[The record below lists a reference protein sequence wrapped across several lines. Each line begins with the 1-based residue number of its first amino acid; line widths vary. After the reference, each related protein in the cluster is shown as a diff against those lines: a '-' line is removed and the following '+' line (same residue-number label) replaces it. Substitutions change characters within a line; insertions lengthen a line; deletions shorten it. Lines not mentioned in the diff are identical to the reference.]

1 MPYEN
6 AVQECA
12 GEGIAGQPDGQHVTG
27 DTPLFKGTHAAMSDD
42 ANQPGGAAHPAQE
55 KASRETITSVRRWT
69 DNLFTFRSTRPEG
82 YRFTPGQYARL
93 GLPYGDG
100 MIWRAYSLTS
110 DPAQEEL
117 EYYGILVPGG
127 AFTTQLK
134 DIEAG
139 APIWIERQSFGF
151 MTADRFSDGETL
163 WMLSTGT
170 GIGPYLSIL
179 RDAAVWSQ
187 FRELVLVHCVRHA
200 SELTYEKE
208 IRQLQTAPP
217 TAARNPGRLQLIQ
230 CTTRESVDGV
240 DDAGDANGAAAAGRL
255 HGRITTLIESG
266 ELERKA
272 GLPLAPETARVMLCG
287 NPAMIEQTRRILHE
301 RGMKP
306 CRRATP
312 GQFVTENYW

>member
-1 MPYEN
+1 
-6 AVQECA
+6 
-12 GEGIAGQPDGQHVTG
+12 
-27 DTPLFKGTHAAMSDD
+27 MSHD
-42 ANQPGGAAHPAQE
+42 ANQPGSVTTPAEQ

-69 DNLFTFRSTRPEG
+69 EHLFTFRSTRPEG

-93 GLPYGDG
+93 GLPEGDG

-110 DPAQEEL
+110 DPAQQEL
-117 EYYGILVPGG
+117 EYYGIVVPGG

-134 DIEAG
+134 NMEAG
-139 APIWIERQSFGF
+139 APIWIEKQSFGF

-179 RDAAVWSQ
+179 RDAAVWDQ

-200 SELTYEKE
+200 GELSYEEE
-208 IRQLQTAPP
+208 IQQLQATPP
-217 TAARNPGRLQLIQ
+217 TAAQHPGRLQLIQ
-230 CTTRESVDGV
+230 CTTRESGENAT
-240 DDAGDANGAAAAGRL
+240 AGGRL
-255 HGRITTLIESG
+255 QGRITTLIESG

-272 GLPLAPETARVMLCG
+272 GLPLVPETARVMLCG
-287 NPAMIEQTRRILHE
+287 NPEMIAETRRILHQ

-312 GQFVTENYW
+312 GQFLTENYW

>member
-1 MPYEN
+1 
-6 AVQECA
+6 
-12 GEGIAGQPDGQHVTG
+12 
-27 DTPLFKGTHAAMSDD
+27 MSDD
-42 ANQPGGAAHPAQE
+42 ANQPGGATNPAQE

-69 DNLFTFRSTRPEG
+69 DHLFTFRSTRPAG

-93 GLPYGDG
+93 GLPLDDG

-139 APIWIERQSFGF
+139 APIWIEKQSFGF
-151 MTADRFSDGETL
+151 MTVDRFTDGETL

-179 RDAAVWSQ
+179 RDPAVWAQ
-187 FRELVLVHCVRHA
+187 FRQLVLVHCVRHA
-200 SELTYEKE
+200 SELTYEEE
-208 IRQLQTAPP
+208 IRQLQAAPP
-217 TAARNPGRLQLIQ
+217 TAARDPGRLQLIQ
-230 CTTRESVDGV
+230 CTTRES
-240 DDAGDANGAAAAGRL
+240 GDEAAATGRL
-255 HGRITTLIESG
+255 NGRITTLIETG

-272 GLPLAPETARVMLCG
+272 GLPLTPETARVMLCG